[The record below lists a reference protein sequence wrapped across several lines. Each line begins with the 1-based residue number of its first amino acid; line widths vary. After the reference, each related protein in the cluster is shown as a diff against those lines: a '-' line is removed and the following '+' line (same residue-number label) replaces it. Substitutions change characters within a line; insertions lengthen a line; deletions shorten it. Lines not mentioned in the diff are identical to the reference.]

1 MMFRKISKIQH
12 WGCHSQQLFM
22 HSRLTA
28 LITFALCLGI
38 NSSAVA
44 LEKSVTIQKGKP
56 LPDVTMIGTNGKE
69 VRLNTLKGQVTLLSI
84 VPQLNTPVCDEQT
97 HRFSEQNEGLDEFIT
112 LVTMS
117 TNTHTDQAKF
127 SNEANIHNITFLSD
141 APDYH
146 FGHKTGLLLED
157 IDILQRAVIVLDEN
171 STIRYVEIVPM
182 SQLPNFDQAYRVV
195 RSLISHTS

>member
-1 MMFRKISKIQH
+1 MMFRKFFRIQH
-12 WGCHSQQLFM
+12 WGCNSEKLFM
-22 HSRLTA
+22 SSRLTA
-28 LITFALCLGI
+28 LLTFAFCVGI

-44 LEKSVTIQKGKP
+44 LEKSVTLQKGKQ
-56 LPDVTMIGTNGKE
+56 LPEATMIGINGKE

-97 HRFSEQNEGLDEFIT
+97 HRFSEQNEGLDKFIT
-112 LVTMS
+112 IVTMS
-117 TNTHTDQAKF
+117 TNTNIDQATF
-127 SNEANIHNITFLSD
+127 SKEANIHNITFLSD

-146 FGHKTGLLLED
+146 FGRKTGLLLED

-182 SQLPNFDQAYRVV
+182 SQLPNFEQAYRVV
-195 RSLISHTS
+195 RLLIAKTS